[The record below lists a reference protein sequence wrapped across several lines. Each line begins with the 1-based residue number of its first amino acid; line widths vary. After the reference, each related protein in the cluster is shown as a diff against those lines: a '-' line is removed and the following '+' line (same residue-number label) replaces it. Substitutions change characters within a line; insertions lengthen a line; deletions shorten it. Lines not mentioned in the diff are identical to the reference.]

1 VKATVRKS
9 GGPEVRK
16 SSGHRS
22 LARTVAQRRKPAAKG
37 PPDLRTPGLPDPSS
51 NRIARRFA
59 ELRSEGRK
67 AFIAY
72 LCAGDPHLDATVELV
87 VAMAEQGVD
96 VVELGIPYSDPMADG
111 PANQAACERA
121 LASGTTVEGV
131 LEAVRRIRARTQ
143 VPLLF
148 FTYLS
153 PILAYGVERFA
164 ADAVAAGVDGL
175 LPLDLPPEEDP
186 GFLAAMRATGLA
198 TVCLSAPTTP
208 LERKRM
214 LMRESRGFLYY
225 VCRLGVTGER
235 SELPADL
242 GRQVTALKRVADAPV
257 CIGFGISTPEQA
269 AMAAG
274 YGDGVIVGS
283 HLVRMIEKHGHDADL
298 VARVAARAGE
308 LARAVHAV
316 RT

>member
-1 VKATVRKS
+1 VTTSQVRKS
-9 GGPEVRK
+9 GSPEVRK
-16 SSGHRS
+16 SSGSAS
-22 LARTVAQRRKPAAKG
+22 LANASAKQKKSA
-37 PPDLRTPGLPDPSS
+37 PKGLPDFRTSGLPDAS
-51 NRIARRFA
+51 NRISRRFA
-59 ELRSEGRK
+59 ELRAEGKK

-72 LCAGDPHLDATVELV
+72 LCAGDPNLDATVEIV

-121 LASGTTVEGV
+121 LASGTTVRGV
-131 LEAVRRIRARTQ
+131 LDAVRRIRARTQ

-153 PILAYGVERFA
+153 PVLAYGAERFA
-164 ADAVAAGVDGL
+164 ADAIAAGVDGL
-175 LPLDLPPEEDP
+175 LPLDLPPEEGP
-186 GFLAAMRATGLA
+186 EFLATMRAAGLA

-208 LERKRM
+208 LSRKKM

-235 SELPADL
+235 AELPADL
-242 GRQVTALKRVADAPV
+242 AKQVATLKQVSDAPV
-257 CIGFGISTPEQA
+257 CIGFGISSPEQA
-269 AMAAG
+269 ALAAAH
-274 YGDGVIVGS
+274 GDGVIVGS
-283 HLVRMIEKHGHDADL
+283 RLIEKHGKDADL
-298 VARVAARAGE
+298 VTKVAGRAGE

-316 RT
+316 GR